1 MSWLERL
8 KKAAVT
14 PCALPAETTELGLVG
29 FAGYLAALSQNSAGG
44 IEAANDAAPP
54 PDPDRN
60 CWPHTTAMN
69 TEEIDTFT
77 QRLARFTDK
86 GMGLDEAERLAD
98 KLVMRDRQP
107 DDWWLCIECSHLAG
121 AGRWSCG
128 NAARADVSAQGLA
141 RELVTMPQRC
151 NGFTA

>member
-1 MSWLERL
+1 MSWLDRL
-8 KKAAVT
+8 KKTAVT
-14 PCALPAETTELGLVG
+14 PCAPPTKPTEPGFVG
-29 FAGYLAALSQNSAGG
+29 FVGNPAALSQNSAGE
-44 IEAANDAAPP
+44 IDAANDAAPP
-54 PDPDRN
+54 PDPDRH
-60 CWPHTTAMN
+60 CWPHTPAMN
-69 TEEIDTFT
+69 TGEIDTFT

-98 KLVMRDRQP
+98 KLVMRDRDA
-107 DDWWLCIECSHLAG
+107 DDRRLCLECLHLAG